1 MYFNCAKLMF
11 IDIIAERIKGREV
24 EKAVEMRSEKI
35 CEGVWICRS
44 LEGDYERDRK
54 GKWEDD
60 AEEMKRSVIGIRGI
74 ERNRK
79 GIRGE

>member
-11 IDIIAERIKGREV
+11 IDIIAERIKGGEV
-24 EKAVEMRSEKI
+24 EKEVEMRNEKI

-54 GKWEDD
+54 GK
-60 AEEMKRSVIGIRGI
+60 
-74 ERNRK
+74 
-79 GIRGE
+79 